1 MSNNP
6 ELPYL
11 LPDQRVRFPH
21 PSTADEEGVVA
32 VGGNLSPGFLLSAY
46 EQGIFPWYE
55 DGLPLLW
62 WSPDPRFVL
71 YPENLHIPRR
81 IRRVIRN
88 GRFSVS
94 FDARFDEVI
103 SLCSRVPRRGQQ
115 GTWITDAML
124 RSYQELHELGFAH
137 SVEVYRDGH
146 LVGGLYGLLLGRV
159 FCGESMF
166 SLERDASKA
175 GFVHLMLRAA
185 SPESPLNLHL
195 IDSQMETQHMKA
207 FGAECIPR
215 TAFLNLVST
224 LLVAEPAADA
234 WRMLNRIATVFSN

>member
-11 LPDQRVRFPH
+11 LPDQRISFPH
-21 PSTADEEGVVA
+21 PSTADFEGVVA
-32 VGGNLSPGFLLSAY
+32 VGGNLSPGVLLSAY

-94 FDARFDEVI
+94 FDASFDEVI
-103 SLCSRVPRRGQQ
+103 SLCSRAPRRGQH
-115 GTWITDAML
+115 GTWITNAMM
-124 RSYQELHELGFAH
+124 RSYRELHKLGFAH
-137 SVEVYRDGH
+137 SVEVYRDDQ
-146 LVGGLYGLLLGRV
+146 LVGGLYGLLFGRV

-166 SLERDASKA
+166 SLERDASKVA
-175 GFVHLMLRAA
+175 FVHFMLRAA

-215 TAFLNLVST
+215 DAFLNLVST
-224 LLVAEPAADA
+224 HLVAEPAADA
-234 WRMLNRIATVFSN
+234 WKMLNLIPTDISS